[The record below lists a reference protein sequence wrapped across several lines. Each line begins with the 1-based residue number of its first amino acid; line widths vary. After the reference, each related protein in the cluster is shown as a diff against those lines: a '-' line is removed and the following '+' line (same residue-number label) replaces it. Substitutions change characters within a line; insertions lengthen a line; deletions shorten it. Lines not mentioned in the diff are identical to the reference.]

1 MSLVPSKDSKG
12 LKSHTP
18 GFLTPPHYP
27 VPFPGSIH
35 RSRNSDPE
43 RGRDE
48 GQSIVVPLDGDER
61 KIVVISRSGS
71 YSTFVSQI
79 RHFAWL

>member
-1 MSLVPSKDSKG
+1 MDVFGTHKGSKG

-27 VPFPGSIH
+27 VPFPASIH

-61 KIVVISRSGS
+61 KIIVISGQAPTVLLFPR
-71 YSTFVSQI
+71 
-79 RHFAWL
+79 